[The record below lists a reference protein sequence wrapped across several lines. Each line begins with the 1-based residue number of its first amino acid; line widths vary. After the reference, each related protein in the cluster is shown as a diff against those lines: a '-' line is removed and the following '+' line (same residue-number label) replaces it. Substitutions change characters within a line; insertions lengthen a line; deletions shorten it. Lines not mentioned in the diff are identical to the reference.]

1 MGVCISGNK
10 KTSRVR
16 ALREPCEVNT
26 YRTMA
31 TLLGDGRYG
40 TVFLA
45 QKAKE
50 PEKQFAVKIIQTG
63 PNGPSEEDVKR
74 EVSVLQHLQ
83 HPNVLSLVNFYQS
96 GTRFNLITEYC
107 PGSDI
112 EQLTASA
119 LRTRSRS

>member
-1 MGVCISGNK
+1 MGVCISANRK
-10 KTSRVR
+10 SSRVR
-16 ALREPCEVNT
+16 ALRDPCEVNA

-63 PNGPSEEDVKR
+63 PNGPSSADVQR
-74 EVSVLQHLQ
+74 EVAVLQHLQ
-83 HPNVLSLVNFYQS
+83 HPHVLSLVNY
-96 GTRFNLITEYC
+96 Y
-107 PGSDI
+107 
-112 EQLTASA
+112 
-119 LRTRSRS
+119 